1 MYRSNLFLFLLLS
14 ILVFSCQ
21 DNKIGPLHKEIM
33 SVHDEIMPK
42 TSKISYL
49 YLAFREKMEND
60 STISNKLRNEL
71 ALQVVDL
78 EKAEDEMMVW
88 MNDYISPQK
97 LAAIKSENEII
108 TYLNEQKIVISN
120 IKIHTE
126 TSLKMAEKLKKDF
139 SIND

>member
-1 MYRSNLFLFLLLS
+1 MS

-21 DNKIGPLHKEIM
+21 DNKIDLLHEEIM

-42 TSKISYL
+42 TSKISYI

-60 STISNKLRNEL
+60 STISNKLRKEL
-71 ALQVVDL
+71 ALHAVDL

-88 MNDYISPQK
+88 MNDYTSPQK
-97 LAAIKSENEII
+97 LAAIKSKNEII